1 MTPLRPPGTTIA
13 GTYLLDHKVSEG
25 GQAELW
31 AARDLRGNDLVA
43 VKLFKEISPAAARL
57 ARREISILG
66 DLPPSPYVV
75 AVRDHGTEGDLLFL
89 VMEWIEGRPLSND
102 SLHRPRLQQVQRWC
116 VQLCRGLALCHER
129 GVFHRDIK
137 PANVMITEAGDA
149 KLVDFGIARTLQ
161 SSLTAPGVAAGSPAY
176 MAPERWLERGGDHRT
191 DLYSLGCL
199 MYELLTGE
207 PPFGPWIWNT
217 NTEQLRNDHL
227 YRTPVPPAAG
237 FSGVPEALDRLVM
250 DLLAKEPGHRPQS
263 ADEVIVRLDEIVRP
277 TAGATVID
285 AEGRPATSPV
295 PDVPHVDPGSLA
307 ELRAADAAV
316 RDARRRYGENHLLTL
331 EARANLA
338 ECIARSGD
346 LEGAVRTYDE
356 LIVDYQ
362 RECGPYDPNT
372 QRLIETRMMWVLGK
386 VPPPK

>member
-1 MTPLRPPGTTIA
+1 MTSLRPVGTTVA
-13 GTYLLDHKVSEG
+13 GTYLLDHKVGEG

-31 AARDLRGNDLVA
+31 AARDLRGGDRVA
-43 VKLFKEISPAAARL
+43 VKLFKEISPRAARL

-66 DLPPSPYVV
+66 DLLPSPYVV

-89 VMEWIEGRPLSND
+89 VMEWIEGRPLSSG

-116 VQLCRGLALCHER
+116 EQLCLGLAHCHR
-129 GVFHRDIK
+129 GGVFHRDIK
-137 PANVMITEAGDA
+137 PANVMITETDDA
-149 KLVDFGIARTLQ
+149 KLVDFGIARTRQ
-161 SSLTAPGVAAGSPAY
+161 SSLTAPGVPAGSPAY

-207 PPFGPWIWNT
+207 PPFGPWLGHA

-227 YRTPVPPAAG
+227 YRPPVSPAAG
-237 FSGVPEALDRLVM
+237 FSGIPEAVDRLVM

-263 ADEVIVRLDEIVRP
+263 ADEVIVRLREIVHP
-277 TAGATVID
+277 AAGATVID
-285 AEGRPATSPV
+285 AEGRPATSPA
-295 PDVPHVDPGSLA
+295 PDVPHVDPGSLG

-316 RDARRRYGENHLLTL
+316 RDARRRYGEDHLLTL
-331 EARANLA
+331 EARADLA
-338 ECIARSGD
+338 GRIARSGD
-346 LEGAVRTYDE
+346 LDGGLRAYDE

-362 RECGPYDPNT
+362 RVCGPYDPNT
-372 QRLIETRMMWVLGK
+372 QQLIETRMTWMLGK